1 MLFFQIRKKI
11 RQIKVSFFM
20 EGKTEELEVWTFVGL
35 LN

>member
-20 EGKTEELEVWTFVGL
+20 EGKTEIWKFEPL
-35 LN
+35 